1 MFSRINISILLRLHC
16 FSGDGTLTAFNIRR
30 KKLELQSELF
40 DAEFLSLA
48 QMKVFIVLLMP
59 SMKKTWFAITRSHQ
73 NLLCPKM
80 FFYQEFEI
88 ISFIYM
94 YFHVT
99 LADFGYSVKALCF
112 ACS

>member
-48 QMKVFIVLLMP
+48 QMKVFIALIRPDFRCPNIKIQFKCVP
-59 SMKKTWFAITRSHQ
+59 VKRDHSSH
-73 NLLCPKM
+73 NATVFLIAEGM
-80 FFYQEFEI
+80 
-88 ISFIYM
+88 
-94 YFHVT
+94 
-99 LADFGYSVKALCF
+99 ALYIG
-112 ACS
+112 

>member
-1 MFSRINISILLRLHC
+1 MLLRLHC

-59 SMKKTWFAITRSHQ
+59 SMKKAWFAITRSHQ

-80 FFYQEFEI
+80 FFI
-88 ISFIYM
+88 RN
-94 YFHVT
+94 
-99 LADFGYSVKALCF
+99 LK
-112 ACS
+112 